1 MTDIFDRVMLRR
13 WTLDLVTGRQVCI
26 DDPVNI
32 ERISADD
39 RLAIEARNADIH
51 GAIAEVEAYEDD
63 PDLIVDDEV
72 VALARLRRGEA
83 TDEDREIIELEWGYT
98 VEIDP

>member
-13 WTLDLVTGRQVCI
+13 WTLDLATGRKVCI

-32 ERISADD
+32 EQISADD
-39 RLAIEARNADIH
+39 RVAIEARNADIH
-51 GAIAEVEAYEDD
+51 GAIAEVEAYESD

-72 VALARLRRGEA
+72 MALARLRRGEP
-83 TDEDREIIELEWGYT
+83 TDEDREMIDVEWGYT
-98 VEIDP
+98 VDIDT